1 MRDTLFK
8 RANELQKIHAL
19 LSSELSEAWPLIE
32 GGLPMDK
39 VTLVLLS
46 NMLDTLDYLLTVP
59 GVPEKLYQSSC
70 KSLFAML
77 AEIQWALPMIAKI
90 EEAFGK
96 DCYFIRVV
104 LERD

>member
-19 LSSELSEAWPLIE
+19 LSTELSEAWPLIE

-39 VTLVLLS
+39 VTLVLLG
-46 NMLDTLDYLLTVP
+46 NMLDTLDYLLAVTDI
-59 GVPEKLYQSSC
+59 PEKLYQSSC

-77 AEIQWALPMIAKI
+77 SEIQWALPMIAKI
-90 EEAFGK
+90 AEAFGK
-96 DCYFIRVV
+96 DCYFLRFV
-104 LERD
+104 LEKD

>member
-1 MRDTLFK
+1 MKDTIFN
-8 RANELQKIHAL
+8 RGNQLQKVHTL

-32 GGLPMDK
+32 RGLPMDIAN
-39 VTLVLLS
+39 LVLLS
-46 NMLDTLDYLLTVP
+46 NILHTLYLLTVP
-59 GVPEKLYQSSC
+59 GIPEKLYKNSC

-96 DCYFIRVV
+96 ECYFLRVV
-104 LERD
+104 LEKD